1 MAKAPTTKSKFG
13 FLDEFNKSTAK
24 MEGVVT
30 TSAPPRYWHSFGNYL
45 MNAIMAGDYQRG
57 HAQGRITGIV
67 GPSGAGKSF
76 IIGNSIREAQR
87 DGALILVI
95 DSENA
100 LDDDYMTKIGVEVGE
115 ENGYYYRGV
124 RTISQ
129 VTAVVSSFIKN
140 YRKEFGTDEDA
151 PKVFIAIDSLD
162 MLMTDTELDHYNSGD
177 QKGDQGQRAKQI
189 KAMLRTFVQD
199 IKELNV
205 TMAVTGQVYKNQDIK
220 NGEGVWVVND
230 AVKYSL
236 SQIIM
241 VTKLKLKEGS
251 GMGAEV
257 TGIRLRAN
265 GYKTRF
271 TKPFQAIELE
281 VPYDD
286 GIDPFSGLLEAAV
299 SQKLVTQGGA
309 WYTLNSSGA
318 KFQRKNFSEHQ
329 DQILKELSESKNP
342 LMAVSEEEEDT
353 TNTTRKSA
361 VQALLEN
368 IEGKG
373 SVED

>member
-1 MAKAPTTKSKFG
+1 MATKSKFG
-13 FLDEFNKSTAK
+13 FLDDFSKSSAK
-24 MEGVVT
+24 MEGIVT
-30 TSAPPRYWHSFGNYL
+30 TSEPPRYWHSFGNYL
-45 MNAIMAGDYQRG
+45 MNAIMTGEYDGG

-76 IIGNSIREAQR
+76 IIGNSVKQAQD
-87 DGALILVI
+87 DGAIILVV

-100 LDDDYMTKIGVEVGE
+100 LDDNYMTNIGVEVGE

-129 VTAVVSSFIKN
+129 VTQVVSSFIKG
-140 YRKEFGTDEDA
+140 YKKEFGKDREA

-199 IKELNV
+199 IKELNI

-241 VTKLKLKEGS
+241 VTKLKLKEGTDI
-251 GMGAEV
+251 

-281 VPYDD
+281 VPYAD
-286 GIDPFSGLLEAAV
+286 GMDPYSGLLEAAV
-299 SQKLVTQGGA
+299 SQKIVAQGGS
-309 WYTLNSSGA
+309 WYTLVSTGD
-318 KFQRKNFSEHQ
+318 KFQSKNFHLYQ
-329 DQILKELSESKNP
+329 DKVLAELIAAKNP
-342 LMAVSEEEEDT
+342 LNAVSDDAEDT
-353 TNTTRKSA
+353 ANSTRKA
-361 VQALLEN
+361 GIQTLLEGL
-368 IEGKG
+368 EGK
-373 SVED
+373 VEE

>member
-1 MAKAPTTKSKFG
+1 MAKSKFG
-13 FLDEFNKSTAK
+13 FLDDFDKSSAK

-30 TSAPPRYWHSFGNYL
+30 TSLPPRYWHSFGNHL
-45 MNAIMAGDYQRG
+45 MNAIMSGDYFGG

-67 GPSGAGKSF
+67 GPSGSGKSF
-76 IIGNSIREAQR
+76 IIGNSVREAQD
-87 DGALILVI
+87 DGALILVV

-100 LDDDYMTKIGVEVGE
+100 LDDDYMTKIGVKVGV

-129 VTAVVSSFIKN
+129 VTAVVSSFLKG
-140 YRKEFGTDEDA
+140 YKKEFGTSTDA

-162 MLMTDTELDHYNSGD
+162 MLMTDTELEHYDKGD

-241 VTKLKLKEGS
+241 VTKLKLKEGT
-251 GMGAEV
+251 EV
-257 TGIRLRAN
+257 TGIRLRAH

-271 TKPFQAIELE
+271 TKPFQTIELE

-286 GIDPFSGLLEAAV
+286 GIDPHSGLLEAGV
-299 SQKLVTQGGA
+299 SQKLITQAGS
-309 WYTLNSSGA
+309 WYAIAATGE
-318 KFQRKNFSEHQ
+318 KFQSKNFGQYAES
-329 DQILKELSESKNP
+329 ILKALADAKNP
-342 LMAVSEEEEDT
+342 LMAVSDAEEDKG
-353 TNTTRKSA
+353 NDTRKTR
-361 VQALLEN
+361 VQTLLE
-368 IEGKG
+368 
-373 SVED
+373 DH

>member
-1 MAKAPTTKSKFG
+1 MAKSKFG
-13 FLDEFNKSTAK
+13 FLDDFNKSTAK

-30 TSAPPRYWHSFGNYL
+30 TSLPPRYWHSFGNFL
-45 MNAIMAGDYQRG
+45 MNAIMTGEYDGG

-76 IIGNSIREAQR
+76 IIGNSIKQAQQ
-87 DGALILVI
+87 DGALILVV

-100 LDDDYMTKIGVEVGE
+100 LDDDYMTKIGVQVGE

-129 VTAVVSSFIKN
+129 VTAVVSSFIKG
-140 YRKEFGTDEDA
+140 YKKEFGKDLDA

-162 MLMTDTELDHYNSGD
+162 MLMTDTELDHYDKGD

-199 IKELNV
+199 IKELNI

-241 VTKLKLKEGS
+241 VTKLKLKEGTD
-251 GMGAEV
+251 V
-257 TGIRLRAN
+257 TGIRLRAH

-271 TKPFQAIELE
+271 TKPFQTIELE

-286 GIDPFSGLLEAAV
+286 GIDPYSGLLDAAV
-299 SQKLVTQGGA
+299 SQKIVSQGGS
-309 WYTLNSSGA
+309 WYTLNSTGE
-318 KFQRKNFSEHQ
+318 KFQSKNFANVQETVLAEM
-329 DQILKELSESKNP
+329 IAAKNP
-342 LMAVSEEEEDT
+342 LMAISDDEEDKG
-353 TNTTRKSA
+353 NDSRKSR
-361 VQALLEN
+361 VQTLLEN
-368 IEGKG
+368 
-373 SVED
+373 D

>member
-1 MAKAPTTKSKFG
+1 MAKSKFG
-13 FLDEFNKSTAK
+13 FLDEFDKSSAK
-24 MEGVVT
+24 LEGVVT
-30 TSAPPRYWHSFGNYL
+30 TSLPPRYFHGFGNFL
-45 MNAIMAGDYQRG
+45 LNAIMSGLYEGG

-76 IIGNSIREAQR
+76 IIGNSVKAAQD
-87 DGALILVI
+87 DGALVLVV

-100 LDDDYMTKIGVEVGE
+100 LDDNYMTKIGCQVGV

-129 VTAVVSSFIKN
+129 VTTVVSSFLKG
-140 YRKEFGTDEDA
+140 YKKEFGKDVNA

-162 MLMTDTELDHYNSGD
+162 MLMTDTELDHYDKGD

-220 NGEGVWVVND
+220 NGEGTWVVND

-241 VTKLKLKEGS
+241 VTKLKLKEGTD
-251 GMGAEV
+251 V
-257 TGIRLRAN
+257 LGIRLRAH

-271 TKPFQAIELE
+271 TKPFQTIELE
-281 VPYDD
+281 VPYDS
-286 GIDPFSGLLEAAV
+286 GINPYSGLLEAAV
-299 SQKLVTQGGA
+299 SQKFITQAGA
-309 WYTLNSSGA
+309 WYTHVATGT
-318 KFQRKNFSEHQ
+318 KFQSKNFATIQ
-329 DQILKELSESKNP
+329 DVVLKELSESKNA
-342 LMAVSEEEEDT
+342 LMAVSDDVEDSG
-353 TNTTRKSA
+353 NDTRKTR
-361 VQALLEN
+361 VQTLLE
-368 IEGKG
+368 
-373 SVED
+373 S

>member
-1 MAKAPTTKSKFG
+1 MAKNKFG
-13 FLDEFNKSTAK
+13 FLDDFNKVTSK

-30 TSAPPRYWHSFGNYL
+30 TSLPPRYWHGFGNFL
-45 MNAIMAGDYQRG
+45 MNAIMTGLYEGG

-76 IIGNSIREAQR
+76 IIGNSIKQAQI

-100 LDDDYMTKIGVEVGE
+100 LDDSYMTKIGVDVGE

-129 VTAVVSSFIKN
+129 VTAIVSSFIKG
-140 YRKEFGTDEDA
+140 YKKEFGKDINA

-177 QKGDQGQRAKQI
+177 QRGDQGQRAKQI

-241 VTKLKLKEGS
+241 VTKLKLKDGA
-251 GMGAEV
+251 GAGAEV
-257 TGIRLRAN
+257 TGIRMRAH

-271 TKPFQAIELE
+271 TKPFQTIELH
-281 VPYDD
+281 VPYDT
-286 GIDPFSGLLEAAV
+286 GVDPHSGLLEAGV
-299 SQKLVTQGGA
+299 SQKLIIQGGS
-309 WYTLNSSGA
+309 WYTHVSSGT
-318 KFQRKNFSEHQ
+318 KFQSKNFHTVQ
-329 DQILKELSESKNP
+329 DEVLEELKANKNP
-342 LMAVSEEEEDT
+342 LMSVSDEDEDT
-353 TNTTRKSA
+353 ENVTRKSA
-361 VQALLEN
+361 VMKLLEN
-368 IEGKG
+368 N
-373 SVED
+373 

>member
-1 MAKAPTTKSKFG
+1 MAKSFG
-13 FLDEFNKSTAK
+13 FLDDFNKASAK
-24 MEGVVT
+24 MDGIVT
-30 TSAPPRYWHSFGNYL
+30 TSKPPRYWHGFGNYL
-45 MNAIMAGDYQRG
+45 MNAIMSGDYYGG
-57 HAQGRITGIV
+57 HGQGRITGIV

-76 IIGNSIREAQR
+76 IIGNSVREAQQ
-87 DGALILVI
+87 DGAIILIV

-100 LDDDYMTKIGVEVGE
+100 LDDDYMTKIGVDVT
-115 ENGYYYRGV
+115 NNYFYRGV

-129 VTAVVSSFIKN
+129 VTQVVSSFLKG
-140 YRKEFGTDEDA
+140 YKKEFGVSEDA

-162 MLMTDTELDHYNSGD
+162 MLMTDTELEHYDKGD

-241 VTKLKLKEGS
+241 VTKLKLKEGT
-251 GMGAEV
+251 EV
-257 TGIRLRAN
+257 LGIRLRAH

-271 TKPFQAIELE
+271 TKPFQTIELE
-281 VPYDD
+281 VPYDE
-286 GIDPFSGLLEAAV
+286 GIDPYSGLLEAGV
-299 SQKLVTQGGA
+299 SQKIITQAGS
-309 WYTLNSSGA
+309 WYSIAATGE
-318 KFQRKNFSEHQ
+318 KFQSKNFSQYAESV
-329 DQILKELSESKNP
+329 LKELAESKKP
-342 LMAVSEEEEDT
+342 LMSVSDAEEEKANDSRK
-353 TNTTRKSA
+353 TR
-361 VQALLEN
+361 VQTLLEDN
-368 IEGKG
+368 
-373 SVED
+373 

>member
-1 MAKAPTTKSKFG
+1 MAKSKFG
-13 FLDEFNKSTAK
+13 FLDDFNKSTAK

-30 TSAPPRYWHSFGNYL
+30 TSLPPRYWHSFGNFL
-45 MNAIMAGDYQRG
+45 MNAIMTGEYDGG

-76 IIGNSIREAQR
+76 IIGNSIKQAQE
-87 DGALILVI
+87 DGALILVV

-100 LDDDYMTKIGVEVGE
+100 LDDDYMTKIGVQVGE

-129 VTAVVSSFIKN
+129 VTAVVSSFIKG
-140 YRKEFGTDEDA
+140 YKKEFGKDLDA

-199 IKELNV
+199 IKELNI
-205 TMAVTGQVYKNQDIK
+205 TMAVTGQVYKNQDVK

-241 VTKLKLKEGS
+241 VTKLKLKDKS
-251 GMGAEV
+251 TSDVM
-257 TGIRLRAN
+257 GIRLRAH

-271 TKPFQAIELE
+271 TKPFQTIELE

-286 GIDPFSGLLEAAV
+286 GIDPYSGLLEAAV
-299 SQKLVTQGGA
+299 SQKIVTQGGS
-309 WYTLNSSGA
+309 WYTLNSTGE
-318 KFQRKNFSEHQ
+318 KFQSKNFDNVRETV
-329 DQILKELSESKNP
+329 LAELIAAKNP
-342 LMAVSEEEEDT
+342 LMAISDEEEDKG
-353 TNTTRKSA
+353 NDTRKTR
-361 VQALLEN
+361 VQTLLEN
-368 IEGKG
+368 
-373 SVED
+373 D